1 VFTGPARWLI
11 APVAAHIVT
20 VAIFPAVVLGHA
32 ELATAS
38 PADRSTVTTPPSE
51 IVFTFTEPLVPAKS
65 SLKLVDGAGK
75 IVAQD
80 STVDAANA
88 RTMRLVLSQL
98 PPGPYTIRWTTASA
112 LDGDIAHG
120 TTSFT
125 LAAPT
130 PSLIQS
136 QAPSAG
142 SSASV
147 ASPAPSSVA
156 AVPSPPPSGGTGI
169 PTSTAD
175 AIIPVIAAVI
185 IVAALG
191 LWLRRGRSRRAG

>member
-130 PSLIQS
+130 PSLIQ
-136 QAPSAG
+136 APSAG